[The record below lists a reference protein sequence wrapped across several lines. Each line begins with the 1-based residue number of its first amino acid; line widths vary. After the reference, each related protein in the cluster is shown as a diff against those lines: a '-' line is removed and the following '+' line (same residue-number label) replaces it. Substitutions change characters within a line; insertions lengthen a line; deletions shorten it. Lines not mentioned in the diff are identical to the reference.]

1 MNLFVRLL
9 LVLLRA
15 RRYRQGEFP
24 PFAEARLGWRVLPTD
39 LDLNLHMNNAR
50 YLSLMD
56 LGRVDLLSRYGLLRL
71 AFRAHWLPV
80 LGAVTIR
87 FFRPLRPW
95 QRYDLVTRVA
105 GWDEKWFYL
114 EQRFESEGKL
124 VARAMVKAL
133 VRGPD
138 GSIPTGTLLA
148 QLGIAEASPPLPP
161 EVAHLPG

>member
-1 MNLFVRLL
+1 MNLFVRLC

-15 RRYRQGEFP
+15 VRYRPGAFP
-24 PFAEARLGWRVLPTD
+24 PFGEARLGWRVLPND

-56 LGRVDLLSRYGLLRL
+56 LGRLDLLSRLGLLRL

-80 LGAVTIR
+80 LGGVTIR

-95 QRYDLVTRVA
+95 QRYELITRVV

-114 EQRFESEGKL
+114 EQRFESGEKL
-124 VARAMVKAL
+124 VARAIVKAL
-133 VRGPD
+133 MRGPD
-138 GSIPTGTLLA
+138 GSIPSGSLLA
-148 QLGIAEASPPLPP
+148 QLGIAQTSPPLPP
-161 EVAHLPG
+161 EISHLPA